1 MMIMSK
7 KNNLK
12 EAQPSCHQVA
22 EPAVAYGVETNVD
35 TLKRQPSSRERIS
48 KSTMSVDKYFDKVL
62 KRDMTPE
69 ELYAVVVDDV
79 KAIYADESLFMIQ

>member
-1 MMIMSK
+1 MSK
-7 KNNLK
+7 YNQK

-22 EPAVAYGVETNVD
+22 EPAVAYGEETNVD
-35 TLKRQPSSRERIS
+35 TLKRQPSSRERILE
-48 KSTMSVDKYFDKVL
+48 STVSVNKYFDKVL